1 MNLVTRW
8 VVGGGI
14 NREIGIDLYTLLYI
28 KQITDKDLVYSI
40 GNSTQYSVIT
50 YMGRESEKECI
61 YIHV

>member
-40 GNSTQYSVIT
+40 GNSTQYSVI
-50 YMGRESEKECI
+50 I
-61 YIHV
+61 YTGKKSTEE